1 MNTVIQ
7 ESTIERP
14 SWAASI
20 ERPSWAT
27 TTDYDPGVHEGEVR
41 VGEFVVWLSQAF
53 DIPGYPMKVDSG
65 LVEAWLPGDTASGTV
80 LPPANPDFPGGS
92 SAAQCRGLAAA
103 LLKAAEVM
111 DEFNA

>member
-1 MNTVIQ
+1 MSNTLSDI
-7 ESTIERP
+7 TI
-14 SWAASI
+14 A
-20 ERPSWAT
+20 RPSWAT
-27 TTDYDPGVHEGEVR
+27 ETDYDLCVHSGEVT
-41 VGEFVVWLSQAF
+41 VGEFVVDLSQSF
-53 DIPGYPMKVDSG
+53 SIPGYPIKVGSG

-80 LPPANPDFPGGS
+80 LPPAHPDFPGGS